1 MVARFS
7 LNDLFELYFFPVY
20 DVIEMSTLT
29 ESVMLFLEV
38 SKYVLKKKEYIKL
51 LLLSLET

>member
-7 LNDLFELYFFPVY
+7 LNVLFELYFFPVY

-29 ESVMLFLEV
+29 KGVMLFLEV
-38 SKYVLKKKEYIKL
+38 SE
-51 LLLSLET
+51 

>member
-7 LNDLFELYFFPVY
+7 LNVLFELYFFPVY

-29 ESVMLFLEV
+29 EGVMLFLKI
-38 SKYVLKKKEYIKL
+38 SGYVLKKKEYIKL
-51 LLLSLET
+51 FPLSLET

>member
-20 DVIEMSTLT
+20 DVIEISTLT

>member
-7 LNDLFELYFFPVY
+7 LNVLFELYFFPVY

-29 ESVMLFLEV
+29 EGVVLFLEI
-38 SKYVLKKKEYIKL
+38 SGYVLKKKEYIKL
-51 LLLSLET
+51 FPLSLET